1 MIRALKDFQN
11 NALRTNIFVNYMSVI
26 VELLTGLV
34 TMTVINRI
42 LGVDV
47 YGIIITLLAFFSVIK
62 AFITVNNQSA
72 ITKYISISIYK
83 KNIEKYISIFSYG
96 MIVDL
101 LSWGIFLV
109 VVLII
114 KYLSSETAYSFGF
127 SNQIFQIFLT
137 GISFNILSASF
148 IGILHG
154 HQKFKTTSLIN
165 ITANL
170 CKAIFICVFISKGI
184 LYVALGY
191 LLSDIVKFSFFLFL
205 GLKIFL
211 KNKGKFL
218 FNPLYFKEYFEFI
231 KFNFFSLSIKS
242 IISKSDI
249 ILLNYF
255 TNSYTVGQF
264 ETIKKLFIPLN
275 FIAPSISSALF
286 PKFSKYSVKN
296 EITELKRVIYKGT
309 KFITP
314 ISLAYII
321 IISLFSEYYS
331 NLQNIKIDF
340 LVFITLSFYF
350 FLNSSMWWGSIYF
363 QNFDVKFP
371 LFTNLTLLISTLI
384 LVPIT
389 LHFIENKVLAIA
401 IGTLISYIP
410 SFTLGIFHLIKKL
423 NYEKNT

>member
-1 MIRALKDFQN
+1 MIRTLKDFQN
-11 NALRTNIFVNYMSVI
+11 NALRTNIFVNYMSVF

-34 TMTVINRI
+34 TMTLINRI

-47 YGIIITLLAFFSVIK
+47 YGIIITLLASLSVIR

-83 KNIEKYISIFSYG
+83 KSIEKYISIFSYG

-114 KYLSSETAYSFGF
+114 KYLFGETAYSFGF
-127 SNQIFQIFLT
+127 SNKIFQIFLI
-137 GISFNILSASF
+137 GISFNILSSSF

-170 CKAIFICVFISKGI
+170 CKAIFIFVFISKGI

-191 LLSDIVKFSFFLFL
+191 LLSDIVKFFFFLFL

-211 KNKGKFL
+211 KNKGKFFL
-218 FNPLYFKEYFEFI
+218 NPLYFKEYFEFI

-242 IISKSDI
+242 VISKSDI
-249 ILLNYF
+249 IILNYF

-309 KFITP
+309 KFISLM
-314 ISLAYII
+314 SLAYII

-331 NLQNIKIDF
+331 TLQNIKIDF

-371 LFTNLTLLISTLI
+371 LFTNLILLIATLI

-410 SFTLGIFHLIKKL
+410 SFTLGVFHLIKKL